1 MAALFC
7 RKFKNDRSKMNRI
20 LFTLMLLAVGMPGMI
35 VAQPDR
41 WQQQISYVMDVN
53 LNVQTNIVTGKQ
65 TINYTN
71 NSPDTLR
78 EIYFHLYWNA
88 FQPNSS
94 MDVRSREL
102 GTKVVGRNRDGSER
116 IDWDA
121 RVRDRIS
128 KLQPNEIGYCKINS
142 ITINGVALQGKE
154 YETIMKYS
162 LPKPILP
169 RQTVTMQT
177 NFEAQVP
184 IQIRR
189 SGRDNA
195 EGVRYSM
202 SQWYPKV
209 VEYDYTGWTP
219 NPYVAR
225 EFYGVWGDYDVKITL
240 DKSYKIGSTGV
251 LQNAAEIGWGYD
263 KEGSDL
269 KNIKGD
275 NRSWRFKAQK
285 VHDFVWAADPGYQ
298 HITRKTEGGP
308 LLHFIFKSANAN
320 DPNWVNTANECARAY
335 PFIKANFG
343 AYPWSDYSFIQGG
356 DGGMEYGMATLV
368 KSASLGTAIHE
379 WMHSWYQHLMG
390 TNESLYAW
398 MDEGFTSYAE
408 SAVSHWLK
416 GSDSTFAWEGDY
428 RAYITLA
435 RSKFEEP
442 MSTHA
447 DHFATNYA
455 YSNAAYAKG
464 AVFLAQLGYVISDSL
479 LHKTLINYYNAWKF
493 KHPNPNDF
501 IRVAE
506 KASGLEL
513 DWYKEYWMYTTK
525 TIDYAID
532 SLWMDENG
540 TSLRIE
546 RKGEMP
552 MPVDVTIT
560 FRDSSQ
566 ERHYIPLN
574 LMYGEKPAEDT
585 VSRTVYPAQRWT
597 HREMTITSK
606 RKLTEILNVEID
618 PSKRLADIDRN
629 NNKLE
634 LKW

>member
-1 MAALFC
+1 M
-7 RKFKNDRSKMNRI
+7 
-20 LFTLMLLAVGMPGMI
+20 MLLAVGMPGMI
-35 VAQPDR
+35 IAQPDR

-65 TINYTN
+65 SISYTN

-102 GTKVVGRNRDGSER
+102 GTKVVGRNRDGSDR
-116 IDWDA
+116 PDWDP

-128 KLQPNEIGYCKINS
+128 KLQPNEIGYCKISS
-142 ITINGVALQGKE
+142 ITMNGVALRGKE
-154 YETIMKYS
+154 YETIVKYN

-169 RQTVTMQT
+169 KQTVTLQT

-184 IQIRR
+184 VQVRR

-240 DKSYKIGSTGV
+240 DKSYKIGSSGV

-263 KEGSDL
+263 KEGTEL
-269 KNIKGD
+269 KPIKTES
-275 NRSWRFKAQK
+275 RSWRFKAQK

-308 LLHFIFKSANAN
+308 LLHFIFKSTNAGE
-320 DPNWVNTANECARAY
+320 PTWVNTANECARAY

-343 AYPWSDYSFIQGG
+343 AYPWSDYSFLQGG
-356 DGGMEYGMATLV
+356 DGGMEYGMATLI
-368 KSASLGTAIHE
+368 KTASLGTAIHE
-379 WMHSWYQHLMG
+379 WMHSWYQQMMG
-390 TNESLYAW
+390 SNESLYAW

-408 SAVSHWLK
+408 SAVTHWLK
-416 GSDSTFAWEGDY
+416 GSDSTFAWDGDY
-428 RAYITLA
+428 RTYIALA

-455 YSNAAYAKG
+455 YGNAAYAKG
-464 AVFLAQLGYVISDSL
+464 AVFVGQLGYIIGDSL

-501 IRVAE
+501 IRIAE
-506 KASGLEL
+506 KTSGIDL
-513 DWYKEYWMYTTK
+513 DWYKEYMVYTTK
-525 TIDYAID
+525 TVDYSID

-540 TSLRIE
+540 TSVRIE

-552 MPVDVTIT
+552 MPMDITIT
-560 FRDSSQ
+560 FRDSSK

-574 LMYGEKPAEDT
+574 LMYGEKPAEDS

>member
-1 MAALFC
+1 
-7 RKFKNDRSKMNRI
+7 MNRI
-20 LFTLMLLAVGMPGMI
+20 LCTILVLTVGMAGKAI
-35 VAQPDR
+35 AQPDR
-41 WQQQISYVMDVN
+41 WQQQVAYVMDVK
-53 LNVQTNIVTGKQ
+53 LDVQTNLLTGKQ
-65 TINYTN
+65 TISYTN

-102 GTKVVGRNRDGSER
+102 GNKVVGRNRDGSDR
-116 IDWDA
+116 LDWDA

-128 KLQPNEIGYCKINS
+128 KLQPSETGYCR
-142 ITINGVALQGKE
+142 ITQITMNGLALVGKE
-154 YETIMKYS
+154 YETIVKYE
-162 LPKPILP
+162 LPKAILP
-169 RQTVTMQT
+169 RQTVTIQT
-177 NFEAQVP
+177 AFEAQVP
-184 IQIRR
+184 VQIRR

-195 EGVRYSM
+195 EGVRFSM
-202 SQWYPKV
+202 SQWYPKIA
-209 VEYDYTGWTP
+209 EYDYTGWTA
-219 NPYVAR
+219 NPYIAR

-240 DKSYKIGSTGV
+240 DKSYKLGASGV

-263 KEGSDL
+263 REGTPL
-269 KNIKGD
+269 RNTGGA
-275 NRSWRFKAQK
+275 NRTWRFKAQK
-285 VHDFVWAADPGYQ
+285 VHDFVWAADPSYQ
-298 HITRKTEGGP
+298 HITRKTDGGP
-308 LLHFIFKSANAN
+308 LLHFIFKSNN
-320 DPNWVNTANECARAY
+320 PQDSNWVNTANECARAY
-335 PFIKANFG
+335 PFIREHFG
-343 AYPWSDYSFIQGG
+343 AYPWTDYSFIQGG
-356 DGGMEYGMATLV
+356 DGGMEYAMATLI
-368 KSASLGTAIHE
+368 KSHSLGTAIHE

-408 SAVSHWLK
+408 SLTAHWLR
-416 GSDSTFAWEGDY
+416 GDSSFALEGDY
-428 RAYITLA
+428 RGYIALA

-455 YSNAAYAKG
+455 YSAAAYSKG
-464 AVFLAQLGYVISDSL
+464 AVFLGQLGYIISDSL
-479 LHKTLINYYNAWKF
+479 LHKTLLNYYNTWKF

-506 KASGLEL
+506 KTSGVEL

-532 SLWMDENG
+532 SLWMNEEG
-540 TSLRIE
+540 THVRIE

-552 MPVDVTIT
+552 MPVDVTIQ
-560 FRDSSQ
+560 FRDGSR
-566 ERHYIPLN
+566 EHHYVPLN
-574 LMYGEKPAEDT
+574 LMYAEKPAED
-585 VSRTVYPAQRWT
+585 SLPRTVYPAQRWT
-597 HREMTITSK
+597 HREMVITSK
-606 RKLTEILNVEID
+606 RRLTEILSVEID
-618 PSKRLADIDRN
+618 PSRRLADIDRN